1 MRHTEEGK
9 AWGWETEKD
18 GQPQKQSTKQS
29 NLLDFILCLESKTQI
44 EKKAETWQC
53 IIMCSIQAVQK
64 KKEEKISQNQCS
76 YLKGKLTD
84 KNRTKLSDSQGRTQ
98 LTVYYYQRGTTV
110 FSQN

>member
-1 MRHTEEGK
+1 MRD
-9 AWGWETEKD
+9 WETISEKD

-64 KKEEKISQNQCS
+64 KRKK
-76 YLKGKLTD
+76 K
-84 KNRTKLSDSQGRTQ
+84 
-98 LTVYYYQRGTTV
+98 
-110 FSQN
+110 